1 MINVFNT
8 TLEISTRMLL
18 VLYAHPATARSCDE
32 IAALDYMTCYAKS
45 FQIGAENLHGDG
57 EFNFV
62 EFTDRQTATERAC
75 RYLVTHG
82 LIAAN
87 AGNDGFTFTIT
98 AEGKEL
104 CNRLT
109 SEYAAN
115 FQKSLAATF
124 ALIQA
129 NPGVD
134 VVRFVNHAGNLLAAK
149 GDQ

>member
-1 MINVFNT
+1 MTNVFNT

-18 VLYAHPATARSCDE
+18 VLYARPATPRSCDE

-62 EFTDRQTATERAC
+62 EFAGRQTAAEKAC
-75 RYLVTHG
+75 QYLVTHNLMTPHASG
-82 LIAAN
+82 E
-87 AGNDGFTFTIT
+87 GFTFTIT
-98 AEGKEL
+98 SEGKEL

-115 FQKSLAATF
+115 FQKSLAYTF
-124 ALIQA
+124 TLIQA
-129 NPGVD
+129 NPSVD